1 METVEDLQA
10 ILDDIEESL
19 ALDPTDQDALARKE
33 TTIAYMTFLEEK
45 EEKERQA
52 GLGNEERAGNTPNSR
67 AESPMAT
74 SDVNFDQMMTLFTIA
89 ATIRAT
95 SIPTKDTSEAETEAK
110 RRCIQSLS
118 NELLTL
124 LQEVATMDAK
134 SEFAYFLRCNGY
146 TSLLDKIQQT

>member
-10 ILDDIEESL
+10 ILDDIEETL
-19 ALDPTDQDALARKE
+19 ALNPTDQDALARKE
-33 TTIAYMTFLEEK
+33 TTIAYMTFL